1 MPDSF
6 KNGFDFSNFNENK
19 VGRKGCLNQRNGT
32 ANLKKPIK
40 FKKLKPQRSEAI
52 SCSRVETTDNQNRHL
67 VLLFLGHSN
76 LSLSIGKELKKF
88 SIEKKL

>member
-32 ANLKKPIK
+32 ANLKQKTSI
-40 FKKLKPQRSEAI
+40 LKI
-52 SCSRVETTDNQNRHL
+52 
-67 VLLFLGHSN
+67 
-76 LSLSIGKELKKF
+76 
-88 SIEKKL
+88 